1 MKRIESIIW
10 KRAQPPPELIC
21 MQCPKPAVNFVTL
34 ADEGGAEFVLCLCAE
49 CSELP
54 EEELFKLIRG
64 GQNA

>member
-1 MKRIESIIW
+1 
-10 KRAQPPPELIC
+10 